1 MVTAFEEVQSM
12 RVQEVQITAGQGHYI
27 LTRGKQRQGK
37 I

>member
-1 MVTAFEEVQSM
+1 MVTAFEE
-12 RVQEVQITAGQGHYI
+12 VQEVQITAGQGHYI